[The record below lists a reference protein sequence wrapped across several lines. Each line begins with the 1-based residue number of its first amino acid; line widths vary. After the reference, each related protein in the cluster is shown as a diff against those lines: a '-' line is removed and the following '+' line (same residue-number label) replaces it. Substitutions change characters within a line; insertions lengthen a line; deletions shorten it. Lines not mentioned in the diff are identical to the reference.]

1 MKSKKL
7 LLTIKDLKDLG
18 LIGKRKKKSR
28 RKRKA
33 DKKLGA
39 NSVISGVRSEF
50 IGPTFGTQINRTT
63 DLQNENIRLQNEKLL
78 ENVKNSE
85 NQTKLLLALANENED
100 TQTVNQWYNYLQ
112 STEQGILNKLT
123 GQDPEI
129 QRDID
134 GLAFLWDNQPQLL
147 RAYIS
152 YLVLSLPWN
161 IYGLFQV
168 KGLIFEFLIYL
179 FSISFACNFYFLL
192 AANDYF
198 RNEFFRMI
206 YFKK

>member
-33 DKKLGA
+33 DKKMVVP

-85 NQTKLLLALANENED
+85 NQTKLLLALANENEG
-100 TQTVNQWYNYLQ
+100 TQPDLDNFRKQANRYKEYVDKSLLLISDSVDVSKSGGSYAFNSKGDPNKKKSQGLNESEVTYGRVATPNKDEEEDEDNKINATNSPMDYLLIFSHPKAQAQHLYLQ
-112 STEQGILNKLT
+112 
-123 GQDPEI
+123 
-129 QRDID
+129 
-134 GLAFLWDNQPQLL
+134 
-147 RAYIS
+147 Y
-152 YLVLSLPWN
+152 
-161 IYGLFQV
+161 
-168 KGLIFEFLIYL
+168 
-179 FSISFACNFYFLL
+179 
-192 AANDYF
+192 
-198 RNEFFRMI
+198 
-206 YFKK
+206 

>member
-85 NQTKLLLALANENED
+85 NQTKLLLALANENEG
-100 TQTVNQWYNYLQ
+100 TQTDLDNFRKQANRYKEYVDKSLLLISDSVDVSKSGGSYAFN
-112 STEQGILNKLT
+112 SKGDPNKKK
-123 GQDPEI
+123 
-129 QRDID
+129 
-134 GLAFLWDNQPQLL
+134 
-147 RAYIS
+147 
-152 YLVLSLPWN
+152 
-161 IYGLFQV
+161 V
-168 KGLIFEFLIYL
+168 KV
-179 FSISFACNFYFLL
+179 
-192 AANDYF
+192 
-198 RNEFFRMI
+198 
-206 YFKK
+206 